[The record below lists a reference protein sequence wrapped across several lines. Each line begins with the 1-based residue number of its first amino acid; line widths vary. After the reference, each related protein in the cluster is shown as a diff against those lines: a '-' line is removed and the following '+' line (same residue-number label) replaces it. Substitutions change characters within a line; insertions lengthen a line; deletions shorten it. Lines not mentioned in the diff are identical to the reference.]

1 MRGLRAPAPPPEGGG
16 DPWAAFG
23 YVVAGVALYGAI
35 GWALGTWLHA
45 MYLVPIG
52 ILLGAGLGL
61 TLVFYHFGRVPAPPE
76 QDQRRGSKETS
87 GPGDQAGLK
96 TDRGE
101 TE

>member
-1 MRGLRAPAPPPEGGG
+1 
-16 DPWAAFG
+16 
-23 YVVAGVALYGAI
+23 
-35 GWALGTWLHA
+35 

-61 TLVFYHFGRVPAPPE
+61 SLVFYHFGRVPASPE
-76 QDQRRGSKETS
+76 QKRQQEPKSTS
-87 GPGDQAGLK
+87 EPEDRTGTN